1 MVCLVDSCKD
11 VSNIVSFVSVAFA
24 RLFFPAEAKVAMEIA
39 DADST
44 IAYTG
49 LVSSKGSSGNLLKVD
64 LNETPS
70 VGTKRLQS
78 RMQALMKTGTTFR
91 TLS

>member
-1 MVCLVDSCKD
+1 
-11 VSNIVSFVSVAFA
+11 
-24 RLFFPAEAKVAMEIA
+24 MEIA

-49 LVSSKGSSGNLLKVD
+49 PVSSKGSSGNLLKVD

-78 RMQALMKTGTTFR
+78 RMQALMKTGTFQNTVLILFAR
-91 TLS
+91 VQYWLIVFSDV